1 MRFKKVIEEIK
12 KPDETITNKTASNQ
26 NSDSQSISIDNLHA
40 NNVDENSTEIQK
52 ESTKI
57 NPPPSIFFLIL
68 NKN

>member
-12 KPDETITNKTASNQ
+12 KPDETSTNKTESNK

-52 ESTKI
+52 ESTEI
-57 NPPPSIFFLIL
+57 NPPPSIFF
-68 NKN
+68 

>member
-12 KPDETITNKTASNQ
+12 KPDETITTKTESNQ

-52 ESTKI
+52 ESTEI
-57 NPPPSIFFLIL
+57 NPPPSIFF
-68 NKN
+68 

>member
-52 ESTKI
+52 ESTEI
-57 NPPPSIFFLIL
+57 NPPPSIFF
-68 NKN
+68 